1 MNDSMKLSQFKFNLP
16 QELLAQHPAEF
27 RDDARMLVLHRKT
40 GEIEHKHVKD
50 VIDYFDDGDAFIF
63 NDSQVFPARLY
74 GNKEKTGALIEVFL
88 LRELNADMRLWDVL
102 VDPAR
107 KIRIGN
113 KLYFGEDNSLVAEVI
128 DNTTSRGRTLR
139 FLYDGDRDKTLRE
152 SHEEFKQSLY
162 SLGEAPLTD
171 EVRKFRKAVPED
183 MEKCQTIFAKH
194 EGAVTS
200 PATGLHFSRELM
212 KRMEIKGIDFAYVTM
227 HCGLG
232 NFREIDVE
240 DLTKHKMDSE
250 EMHVNKEACDA
261 VNKAK
266 ETGHKICAVGT
277 TVQRVLETAV
287 SADGKIKEFDGW
299 TNRFIFPPYEFQLA
313 DAMVANFYMPQST
326 MLMLTCAYGGYE
338 RIMKAYNE
346 ALHDKRYR
354 FGVYGDAMLII
365 QD

>member
-1 MNDSMKLSQFKFNLP
+1 M
-16 QELLAQHPAEF
+16 
-27 RDDARMLVLHRKT
+27 
-40 GEIEHKHVKD
+40 
-50 VIDYFDDGDAFIF
+50 
-63 NDSQVFPARLY
+63 
-74 GNKEKTGALIEVFL
+74 
-88 LRELNADMRLWDVL
+88 
-102 VDPAR
+102 
-107 KIRIGN
+107 
-113 KLYFGEDNSLVAEVI
+113 VAEVI

-139 FLYDGDRDKTLRE
+139 FLYDGD
-152 SHEEFKQSLY
+152 HEEFKQALFA
-162 SLGEAPLTD
+162 LGEAPLPKEMIKRPSEPD
-171 EVRKFRKAVPED
+171 D
-183 MEKCQTIFAKH
+183 MENFQCIYARN
-194 EGAVTS
+194 EGAVTAPCS
-200 PATGLHFSRELM
+200 GLHFSRQLL
-212 KRMEIKGIDFAYVTM
+212 KRMEIKGIEFAYVTM

-250 EMHVNKEACDA
+250 EMHVGQQACDA

-266 ETGHKICAVGT
+266 EEGNKICAVGT

-287 SADGKIKEFDGW
+287 SADGKIKEFEGW
-299 TNRFIFPPYEFQLA
+299 TNRFIFPPYEFQIA

-354 FGVYGDAMLII
+354 FGVYGDAMLIV